1 MRDPGETATMEQL
14 GPAVLLAFA
23 LVGLALIILAVS
35 VVRKLR
41 RPGGPQEQTLP
52 TSAPIPQPIS
62 QLKSMTS
69 ATAAPAAQPALHK
82 APPANA
88 PAAPSAPQ
96 SQPVG
101 SARQPSYTE
110 IAAAAGGPRS
120 SAAPA
125 CTRTRV
131 DYANEA
137 TEVGTAPSYTA
148 LAVANAARAA
158 RNMPPLS
165 TVAPTIAPATSA
177 APAPA
182 AQTNDNAAPARSNG
196 SGQSYAAVA
205 LATVGEFTPKRA
217 APASAAR
224 IDYAGTLAEVAA
236 GASYTAIAV
245 AAAARNS

>member
-1 MRDPGETATMEQL
+1 MEQF

-41 RPGGPQEQTLP
+41 RPGRPQEQTLA
-52 TSAPIPQPIS
+52 TSAPISQP
-62 QLKSMTS
+62 KTMTS

-88 PAAPSAPQ
+88 PAATSAPQ
-96 SQPVG
+96 SQPVS
-101 SARQPSYTE
+101 SARPPSYTA
-110 IAAAAGGPRS
+110 IAAAAGGPQPS
-120 SAAPA
+120 APA

-131 DYANEA
+131 NYANEA
-137 TEVGTAPSYTA
+137 TEVGNAPSYTA

-165 TVAPTIAPATSA
+165 ASAPATAPVTSA

-182 AQTNDNAAPARSNG
+182 AQPSSNAAPARSNG

-205 LATVGEFTPKRA
+205 LATVGEFKPSNAGTP
-217 APASAAR
+217 APRR
-224 IDYAGTLAEVAA
+224 IDYAGTPAEVAA